1 MSLDSLGRAVQIAS
15 EENKTDNEDIEYIP
29 DDNERQNDEEQER
42 RRKAYDTVSIAD
54 STIGG

>member
-15 EENKTDNEDIEYIP
+15 EENQMVNDDTEYTR
-29 DDNERQNDEEQER
+29 DDNERQNDEDRER

>member
-15 EENKTDNEDIEYIP
+15 EENKTHNEDIEYIR
-29 DDNERQNDEEQER
+29 DDNEPQSGEEQER

>member
-1 MSLDSLGRAVQIAS
+1 M
-15 EENKTDNEDIEYIP
+15 DNEDKEYTP
-29 DDNERQNDEEQER
+29 DDNECPNDEEQER

>member
-1 MSLDSLGRAVQIAS
+1 MSLDSLGHAVQIAS
-15 EENKTDNEDIEYIP
+15 EANQMDNEDKEYIRE
-29 DDNERQNDEEQER
+29 DNECPNDEEQEK